1 MSLMRM
7 TAPRSIYR
15 PNRKWIKKLSGRYAR
30 PLLAALLA
38 LLVATGNVA
47 PAFAQNP
54 PPKQDPTQQD
64 PSQQQPPPPGTYG
77 NVPPA
82 SQAGPEAAAGTAPP
96 HAPPIPV
103 SLGLSKHNFT
113 RGPLAFPTLLA
124 PYKPIHVDQP
134 DLVNAPRI
142 DQLIH
147 DGKLQI
153 TLQDAVELALENSL
167 DIAVQR
173 YYPWIA
179 DTDILRTKAGGTG
192 RGIPGVDFASSSAFI
207 DPFSQNLISYDP
219 VIIATASIDSLSTP
233 VNNPFLS
240 GTGLTS
246 GSTLTGLGSHATV
259 FNVSYNQNFSSGTSF
274 SAGWDNTRSSSG
286 SSFNAFNPS
295 VQSSLT
301 VGFTQQLLNG
311 FGTYVGR
318 RNIMIAKNNR
328 KIADL
333 VFVNQAIVTVTNTIN
348 AYWEL
353 VYARENVKVQQ
364 QAVAVSDKLFNDNK
378 KQLEIGTMAPLDV
391 TRAESE
397 VASDRQ
403 NLIVAQTTQLQDE
416 QVLKNA
422 MTKNPLAA
430 NLINVEIIPIDLP
443 TPPAATE
450 SATFEDAIGEA
461 FVKRPDLQEQ
471 ALNLKN
477 SGIDVHATANALLPT
492 LTLTGQYSAAGL
504 AGNSAITGTPV
515 VTSGAPIVDSAGNP
529 VTITGAGGVQTPIFQ
544 SNTTI
549 PAIGTAQ
556 QGFGTAQN
564 QIFTNQFPGYFA
576 SLNLFLPLRNRSAQA
591 DNARAILTQ
600 RQLTTQL
607 QQLKNAALLDVRNT
621 YIALEQDRA
630 RVDAAIKARELQKQ
644 TFEAEQKKYTLG
656 ASTVYNVILTQRDYV
671 TAQGVELRALADLNE
686 AKANFERAVG
696 RTLEV
701 NRVTIATT
709 GTKSGGSE
717 VESESLIP
725 GTLHG
730 QVVGTDKLFKETNM
744 PTEK

>member
-15 PNRKWIKKLSGRYAR
+15 PTTKWIKKLSGRYAR
-30 PLLAALLA
+30 PFLAALLA

-54 PPKQDPTQQD
+54 PPKQDPAKQD
-64 PSQQQPPPPGTYG
+64 PTQQQPPPPGTYG

-82 SQAGPEAAAGTAPP
+82 SQAGPEAAAGNAPP
-96 HAPPIPV
+96 AAPPIPV
-103 SLGLSKHNFT
+103 SLGLSKHSFVN
-113 RGPLAFPTLLA
+113 GPRAFPTLIA
-124 PYKPIHVDQP
+124 PYKPIQVDE
-134 DLVNAPRI
+134 LVVVNSPRV

-147 DGKLQI
+147 DNKLQI

-167 DIAVQR
+167 DIAVAR
-173 YYPWIA
+173 YNPWIA
-179 DTDILRTKAGGTG
+179 DTDILRTKAGGQG
-192 RGIPGVDFASSSAFI
+192 RGTPGADFPTSQAAI
-207 DPFSQNLISYDP
+207 DPFNTFPSYDP
-219 VIIATASIDSLSTP
+219 IISATTSINSLVTP
-233 VNNPFLS
+233 VNNPFLA
-240 GTGLTS
+240 GTGVA
-246 GSTLTGLGSHATV
+246 GNTLTGLHAHSSV
-259 FNVSYNQNFSSGTSF
+259 FNVAYQQSFTPGTTVNV
-274 SAGWDNTRSSSG
+274 AWDNTRSSSTSG
-286 SSFNAFNPS
+286 ANFFNPS
-295 VQSSLT
+295 VQGSLT
-301 VGFTQQLLNG
+301 AGFTQQLLNG
-311 FGTYVGR
+311 FGYFVGR

-333 VFVNQAIVTVTNTIN
+333 VFVNQAITTVTNTIN

-364 QAVAVSDKLFNDNK
+364 QAVAVSEKLYNDNK

-397 VASDRQ
+397 VASGRQ
-403 NLIVAQTTQLQDE
+403 NLIVAQTVQLQDE

-422 MTKNPLAA
+422 MTKNPLAP
-430 NLINVEIIPIDLP
+430 NLINVEIIPTDLP
-443 TPPAATE
+443 TPPSATE
-450 SATFEDAIGEA
+450 SASFEDAIQEA
-461 FVKRPDLQEQ
+461 FVKRPDLQQ
-471 ALNLKN
+471 QVYNLKN
-477 SGIDVHATANALLPT
+477 AGIEVHATKSALLPT
-492 LTLTGQYSAAGL
+492 LTLSGQYSSSGL
-504 AGNSAITGTPV
+504 AGNSPITGAPAV
-515 VTSGAPIVDSAGNP
+515 ITSSGIPIVDTNGNP
-529 VTITGAGGVQTPIFQ
+529 TTITGAGGVQTPIFQ
-544 SNTTI
+544 STSTPTI
-549 PAIGTAQ
+549 TGTSQ

-564 QIFTNQFPGYFA
+564 QIFTNQFPDYFA

-591 DNARAILTQ
+591 DNARAMLTQ
-600 RQLTTQL
+600 RQLETQL

-630 RVDAAIKARELQKQ
+630 RVEAAIKARELQRQ

-671 TAQGVELRALADLNE
+671 TAEGVELRALADLNE

-717 VESESLIP
+717 VEPETLIP

-730 QVVGTDKLFKETNM
+730 QVVGADKIFPSPTT